1 MSKKQSLMSHAPCNL
16 DAWFAAL
23 NIKHAALMDHFSV
36 YYEGI
41 KNTLRTIAQVV
52 PAVSD

>member
-1 MSKKQSLMSHAPCNL
+1 MSHAPCNL